1 MSLSE
6 RARVALRMATE
17 RLSKLQDELS
27 AVRTENTRL
36 QEENGALRR
45 QSDEQATEIAVL
57 RCEME
62 TLRAEQLQGPRRGR
76 SHAPPSCAAATSSAP
91 ACPPRQPLGRLL
103 QRSSSPLRLG
113 MSLTLI
119 QSWRR

>member
-62 TLRAEQLQGPRRGR
+62 TLRAEQLQGPRVDT
-76 SHAPPSCAAATSSAP
+76 AMAAEEDS
-91 ACPPRQPLGRLL
+91 PPRDAEVERGEHCR
-103 QRSSSPLRLG
+103 
-113 MSLTLI
+113 
-119 QSWRR
+119 

>member
-57 RCEME
+57 RCENDSAVALE
-62 TLRAEQLQGPRRGR
+62 VWGFLTFG
-76 SHAPPSCAAATSSAP
+76 SCFGSTRTRHYNTPASCLFFGASAAV
-91 ACPPRQPLGRLL
+91 RH
-103 QRSSSPLRLG
+103 
-113 MSLTLI
+113 
-119 QSWRR
+119 